1 MITEPNPFPGI
12 TTHILDENTVTGI
25 PWSIPDFAYID
36 TTLNCGG
43 LSLSFFDAET
53 DLPLD
58 STVFIDTRADG
69 LTILENRLE
78 SSLTLDNIDKLGQ
91 Y

>member
-1 MITEPNPFPGI
+1 M
-12 TTHILDENTVTGI
+12 TGI

-36 TTLNCGG
+36 SPYNCGD
-43 LSLSFFDAET
+43 LSLNFFDAET
-53 DLPLD
+53 DLPFD

-91 Y
+91 YLLYYVVESPTYGISATG